1 LIKSEHSLRHHN
13 PKTVYWIGSF
23 VVGIIFSIVFSAN
36 QLYRVQTVGLN
47 PLQLVLV
54 GTALEVTAFI
64 FEVPTGVIADLISRR
79 LSVILGTF
87 LFGIG
92 FLLEAAFPIFAWII
106 LAQVIWGIAWTFI
119 SGAHSAW
126 ITDEVGLQGV
136 GPVFLRASQLN
147 MFGSLA
153 GIPLFILLGN
163 VSYRLPIIVGGGLF
177 LFLGLYRLIAMP
189 ETRFIPTPREKRDT
203 FQQMVTTFKQGIN
216 LARVQPVLLT
226 FAIISIFVGLYSE
239 GYDRLSE
246 AHFIQQFTFPP
257 LPWGGD
263 PMVFWFAGMRVVG
276 TFLSLATTEMV
287 KRRVDT
293 TDNVRMARLLS
304 GIYALISLGLFVF
317 AWSGNFYL
325 AIAATLLV
333 DTMRSLTD
341 PLIDTWVNKYIE
353 SKVRATMLSMT
364 SQLDALGQM
373 IGGPVVGVIGNLHS
387 IKAALTTSALLILT
401 VVPLYSKTAKQ
412 TSQSVNS
419 TLPAQENY

>member
-1 LIKSEHSLRHHN
+1 
-13 PKTVYWIGSF
+13 
-23 VVGIIFSIVFSAN
+23 
-36 QLYRVQTVGLN
+36 
-47 PLQLVLV
+47 
-54 GTALEVTAFI
+54 
-64 FEVPTGVIADLISRR
+64 
-79 LSVILGTF
+79 
-87 LFGIG
+87 
-92 FLLEAAFPIFAWII
+92 
-106 LAQVIWGIAWTFI
+106 
-119 SGAHSAW
+119 
-126 ITDEVGLQGV
+126 
-136 GPVFLRASQLN
+136 
-147 MFGSLA
+147 
-153 GIPLFILLGN
+153 
-163 VSYRLPIIVGGGLF
+163 
-177 LFLGLYRLIAMP
+177 
-189 ETRFIPTPREKRDT
+189 
-203 FQQMVTTFKQGIN
+203 MVTTFKQGIN